1 VLKDNRKSILSAALM
16 VVIATM
22 LLAYSTYAWFTV
34 TRTVKA
40 QGIELSVT
48 TSNDI
53 QISLTGGSDVT
64 EWSDTVT
71 INMKDVVKSQLPEF
85 DTETFYL
92 LPASSFSAFKDQI
105 FTTTRAMTDGSAY
118 ADTVFNPAHTVVK
131 NQEAYE
137 GHYIDIP
144 LFFRTGWDEDIA
156 IYLIKEINGVVAT
169 YIIPVNN
176 VSNIAKTVRVAFLNV
191 DRNETSFGGD
201 NTEPL
206 VYANADHGNTPH
218 VINDEDPNSEGGKLV
233 SEYMTFN
240 TDLNMS
246 DKAVLNLTGADYS
259 SGTVSY
265 TVSEMIVRI
274 WIEGQDSNCVAAIG
288 GKSFSVG
295 MGFAVAN

>member
-1 VLKDNRKSILSAALM
+1 M

-206 VYANADHGNTPH
+206 VYANADHGETPY
-218 VINDEDPNSEGGKLV
+218 VINDEYPNSEGGKLAP
-233 SEYMTFN
+233 EYMLFN
-240 TDLNMS
+240 TDTKMS
-246 DKAVLNLTGADYS
+246 IKPVLNLTHAVYDS

-295 MGFAVAN
+295 IGFAVAN